1 MTIPPAVQAP
11 KCQTYQGWEE
21 RKEQNMQLALLAQ
34 LGGGDGFVPPFL
46 ESLCYFCQQLVPLEQ
61 WQVLHLGFDRRRE

>member
-1 MTIPPAVQAP
+1 
-11 KCQTYQGWEE
+11 
-21 RKEQNMQLALLAQ
+21 MQLALLAQ